1 MILNA
6 FLEVLGYDIKIP
18 SIDDHVAAPKPKGT
32 CFKQAEAFRNSDH
45 HMMLL
50 LVRKCLRSCIFLRCF
65 QQAWRGGYLSDATA
79 IIGIKT

>member
-32 CFKQAEAFRNSDH
+32 CFKQVEAFRNFDH
-45 HMMLL
+45 H
-50 LVRKCLRSCIFLRCF
+50 
-65 QQAWRGGYLSDATA
+65 DATPRSWESA
-79 IIGIKT
+79 WGLASF